1 MRDSFEFMSEQSSR
15 ENFVEQNP
23 QDAVKPW
30 AESQSSGFQA
40 STVPGQDAYLG
51 AANPTEAPI
60 AVTTA
65 DPKFPFRWL
74 YGVRIAFMIVSL
86 GTSVWGLY
94 NYVEFMA
101 KYGFEYWDAE
111 DFLHLA
117 LTCAFLAYYGLQ
129 ILAGI
134 FYLRSKALG
143 FILSINIIGLILQA
157 LEIATLIDVI
167 THIDD
172 FFRYAS
178 GLTYLYWALYFI
190 DIALCIVFIF
200 VTVRE
205 YSRRRT
211 NKTVWVQGGAQA
223 QTAQSQPVR
232 PQNPPEQPLM

>member
-1 MRDSFEFMSEQSSR
+1 MSEQSSR

-30 AESQSSGFQA
+30 AASQPSDERA
-40 STVPGQDAYLG
+40 STVPGQYAHPG
-51 AANPTEAPI
+51 ASDQTEASI
-60 AVTTA
+60 AMTTA

-143 FILSINIIGLILQA
+143 FILSINIIGLVLQA
-157 LEIATLIDVI
+157 LDITTLIDVV
-167 THIDD
+167 THMDD

-211 NKTVWVQGGAQA
+211 NSTVWVQGAQA

>member
-15 ENFVEQNP
+15 ENFVEQSP
-23 QDAVKPW
+23 RDAVKPW
-30 AESQSSGFQA
+30 AASQSSDDQA
-40 STVPGQDAYLG
+40 STAPGQYAHPG
-51 AANPTEAPI
+51 ASYPE
-60 AVTTA
+60 
-65 DPKFPFRWL
+65 FPFRWM
-74 YGVRIAFMIVSL
+74 YGVRIAFTIVSL

-129 ILAGI
+129 IFAGI

-167 THIDD
+167 THMDD
-172 FFRYAS
+172 FFQYAN
-178 GLTYLYWALYFI
+178 GLAYLYWVLYFI
-190 DIALCIVFIF
+190 DVALCIVFI
-200 VTVRE
+200 VMVSQE

-211 NKTVWVQGGAQA
+211 NSTVWTQGAQA
-223 QTAQSQPVR
+223 QTAQSQYAQ
-232 PQNPPEQPLM
+232 PQNPPDPLM

>member
-15 ENFVEQNP
+15 KNSAEQNP

-30 AESQSSGFQA
+30 AASQPSDDQA
-40 STVPGQDAYLG
+40 STVPGQYAHPG
-51 AANPTEAPI
+51 AANQTEASI

-65 DPKFPFRWL
+65 YPKFPFRWL
-74 YGVRIAFMIVSL
+74 YGVRIAFMLVSL
-86 GTSVWGLY
+86 GISVWGLY

-157 LEIATLIDVI
+157 LDITTLIDVV
-167 THIDD
+167 THMDD

-211 NKTVWVQGGAQA
+211 NKTVWVQGAQA

>member
-1 MRDSFEFMSEQSSR
+1 MSEQSSK
-15 ENFVEQNP
+15 ENSVEQNP

-30 AESQSSGFQA
+30 AVSQPSDDQA
-40 STVPGQDAYLG
+40 STVPGQYAHPG
-51 AANPTEAPI
+51 AANQTEASI

-74 YGVRIAFMIVSL
+74 YGVRIAFMLVSL

-129 ILAGI
+129 IFAGI

-157 LEIATLIDVI
+157 LEITTLINVI
-167 THIDD
+167 THMDD
-172 FFRYAS
+172 FFRYAI

-211 NKTVWVQGGAQA
+211 NKTVWVQGAQA

>member
-1 MRDSFEFMSEQSSR
+1 M
-15 ENFVEQNP
+15 
-23 QDAVKPW
+23 
-30 AESQSSGFQA
+30 
-40 STVPGQDAYLG
+40 
-51 AANPTEAPI
+51 
-60 AVTTA
+60 TTA

-157 LEIATLIDVI
+157 LDITTLIDVV
-167 THIDD
+167 THMDD

-211 NKTVWVQGGAQA
+211 NKTVWVQGAQA

>member
-1 MRDSFEFMSEQSSR
+1 MSEQSSR

-30 AESQSSGFQA
+30 AASQSSGEQA
-40 STVPGQDAYLG
+40 STVPQDAYLG
-51 AANPTEAPI
+51 AANQTEASI

-65 DPKFPFRWL
+65 YPKFPFRWL

-86 GTSVWGLY
+86 GTSAWGLY
-94 NYVEFMA
+94 SYVEFMA

-157 LEIATLIDVI
+157 LDITTLIDVV
-167 THIDD
+167 THMDD

-178 GLTYLYWALYFI
+178 GLAYLYWALYFI

-211 NKTVWVQGGAQA
+211 NKTVWVQGAQA
-223 QTAQSQPVR
+223 QTAQSQPVQ

>member
-1 MRDSFEFMSEQSSR
+1 MHDSFEFMSEQSSR
-15 ENFVEQNP
+15 KNSAEQNP

-30 AESQSSGFQA
+30 AESYPSGFQD
-40 STVPGQDAYLG
+40 STVPQDAYLG
-51 AANPTEAPI
+51 VANQTEASI

-65 DPKFPFRWL
+65 YPKFTFRWL

-111 DFLHLA
+111 DFLRISLM
-117 LTCAFLAYYGLQ
+117 CAFMAYYGLQ

-157 LEIATLIDVI
+157 LEIPTLIDVI
-167 THIDD
+167 THMDD
-172 FFRYAS
+172 FFRYAD
-178 GLTYLYWALYFI
+178 GLTYLGWALYFI
-190 DIALCIVFIF
+190 DVAFCIVFI
-200 VTVRE
+200 VMASQE
-205 YSRRRT
+205 YSRRRK
-211 NKTVWVQGGAQA
+211 NKTVWTQGVQA
-223 QTAQSQPVR
+223 QTAQ
-232 PQNPPEQPLM
+232 PQNPPDPLM

>member
-1 MRDSFEFMSEQSSR
+1 MHDSFEFMSEQSSR
-15 ENFVEQNP
+15 KNSAEQNP

-30 AESQSSGFQA
+30 AASQSSDEQA

-51 AANPTEAPI
+51 AAKPTEAPI

-157 LEIATLIDVI
+157 LEITTLINVI
-167 THIDD
+167 THMDD
-172 FFRYAS
+172 FFRYAI

-211 NKTVWVQGGAQA
+211 NKTVWVQGAQA